1 MTGAKTIRFALAGR
15 QNSGKTSLLC
25 KLTGSSHKPVNFP
38 GSSVERVES
47 KVKFRDTEMIG
58 IDLPGISSLSTLS
71 RDEEITMEFLRKE
84 SNDAPGVICAVLD
97 SGKLSIELH
106 LLKQLATLGHPLVVA
121 LNKGDI
127 CEAQGLSLDVDGLRS
142 RLGIPIVETN
152 GMTGEGCEALLSA
165 IEASHGD
172 DPAALPDYDPVSLAA
187 ECCDQKGQAGRT
199 TSDRVDDW
207 LLHRMFGLPLLAL
220 FLYASFQ
227 LIFIGSEPFMVAIE
241 TIQEGLS
248 GFVENAIPGGA
259 LQSFIIDGL
268 INGVGSVLIFLPQI
282 VLLIGLV
289 ALMEAS
295 GYMARAAFLLDRLLR
310 NVGLNGKSFVP
321 LITSF
326 GCAVPGILGTR
337 IIENER
343 DRIATIVV
351 APLMSCSARLPV
363 YVVLIGAFF
372 PVAYAGTVLF
382 GMYALG
388 IVLAA
393 LVAWALRRTALKG
406 GGSNF
411 MLELPPYQR
420 PQLKGIAIQVWTGV
434 KTFIALAGTIIFG
447 TAMVIW
453 LLSYYPR
460 PEHIHEKYEAERE
473 TISAMSLDE
482 ASMEEKIAEIDAE
495 EESAYLENSILSD
508 VGKTIQ
514 PVFAPAGFDWRTS
527 VGILAAFP
535 ARELIVPTLGILYSL
550 GEVDAGA
557 HDVASLES
565 DEAPDGLRAKLQN
578 AVDSNGDKSFTPLIA
593 LALMVFFALCSQ
605 CAATLGAIR
614 RETGSWKWPVFT
626 FVYMTVFAW
635 LGAVVIYQGGKL
647 LGLG

>member
-1 MTGAKTIRFALAGR
+1 
-15 QNSGKTSLLC
+15 
-25 KLTGSSHKPVNFP
+25 
-38 GSSVERVES
+38 
-47 KVKFRDTEMIG
+47 
-58 IDLPGISSLSTLS
+58 
-71 RDEEITMEFLRKE
+71 
-84 SNDAPGVICAVLD
+84 
-97 SGKLSIELH
+97 
-106 LLKQLATLGHPLVVA
+106 
-121 LNKGDI
+121 
-127 CEAQGLSLDVDGLRS
+127 
-142 RLGIPIVETN
+142 
-152 GMTGEGCEALLSA
+152 
-165 IEASHGD
+165 
-172 DPAALPDYDPVSLAA
+172 
-187 ECCDQKGQAGRT
+187 
-199 TSDRVDDW
+199 
-207 LLHRMFGLPLLAL
+207 
-220 FLYASFQ
+220 
-227 LIFIGSEPFMVAIE
+227 
-241 TIQEGLS
+241 
-248 GFVENAIPGGA
+248 
-259 LQSFIIDGL
+259 
-268 INGVGSVLIFLPQI
+268 
-282 VLLIGLV
+282 
-289 ALMEAS
+289 
-295 GYMARAAFLLDRLLR
+295 
-310 NVGLNGKSFVP
+310 
-321 LITSF
+321 
-326 GCAVPGILGTR
+326 
-337 IIENER
+337 
-343 DRIATIVV
+343 
-351 APLMSCSARLPV
+351 
-363 YVVLIGAFF
+363 VLIGAFF